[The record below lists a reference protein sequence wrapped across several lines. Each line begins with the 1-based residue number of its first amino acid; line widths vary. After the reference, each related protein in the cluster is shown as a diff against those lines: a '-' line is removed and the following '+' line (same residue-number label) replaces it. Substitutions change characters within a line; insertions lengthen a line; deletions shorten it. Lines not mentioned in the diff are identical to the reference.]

1 MLIDVV
7 CGARPNFVK
16 VASILNAIKKKQDQ
30 VLKI

>member
-16 VASILNAIKKKQDQ
+16 VASILNAIKEAEQ